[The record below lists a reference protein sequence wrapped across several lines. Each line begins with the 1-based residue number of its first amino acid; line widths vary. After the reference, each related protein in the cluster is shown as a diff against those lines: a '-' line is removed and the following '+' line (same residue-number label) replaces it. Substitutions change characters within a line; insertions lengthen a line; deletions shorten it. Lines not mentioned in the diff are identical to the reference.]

1 MEVERNARWC
11 GSPAGI
17 RDARASLR
25 FARLVMRQRP
35 AQPTTTATREPP
47 PVFTAARSER
57 GLEMVAKVGDWWFVD
72 YDKRA
77 TNPQEYLEGVA
88 RAIECDVDAS
98 RIVTTWDVGTLL
110 DWTSRRG

>member
-47 PVFTAARSER
+47 RQPVER
-57 GLEMVAKVGDWWFVD
+57 LPLQSANSIGADAV
-72 YDKRA
+72 
-77 TNPQEYLEGVA
+77 T
-88 RAIECDVDAS
+88 AS
-98 RIVTTWDVGTLL
+98 RAAVR
-110 DWTSRRG
+110 SRQAE